1 MPAGAIVHAKD
12 HRSAKVLRMLQE
24 TRVDSFSPA
33 LNPCGFCADK
43 IHEASRDSNGG
54 TRVSK
59 GYQMIQL
66 TRLNKSSLIVNS
78 DLIKLIENAP
88 DTVLTLVTGEKIVV
102 TESSRQVVERIIEFR
117 RRILAE
123 LPMQVA
129 SGGSSSTKTIQIP
142 FPAEK
147 S

>member
-1 MPAGAIVHAKD
+1 
-12 HRSAKVLRMLQE
+12 
-24 TRVDSFSPA
+24 
-33 LNPCGFCADK
+33 
-43 IHEASRDSNGG
+43 
-54 TRVSK
+54 
-59 GYQMIQL
+59 MIQL
-66 TRLNKSSLIVNS
+66 TRLNNNPLIVNS

-102 TESSRQVVERIIEFR
+102 LESSKQVVEKIVEFR

-123 LPMQVA
+123 LPLRLLPP
-129 SGGSSSTKTIQIP
+129 GPLSSKLMRQIP